1 MAAKPPTPRFLLA
14 SMAVWLAAFVTL
26 FTMFLLCVCGMFLLG
41 DPLVLF
47 MCSYAFLG
55 LFVVSLR
62 IFTMWEANQMSL
74 TDGPRASQ
82 TENQRPISDE
92 RLRDGADMKIV
103 VAGSRNMP
111 DAAEK
116 VDSALRMSGW
126 YYRVNVIVSGGSGN
140 VDLAG
145 EVWGREHGC
154 VVRRFSADWG
164 KHGKA
169 AGPIRNRQMAEYSDA
184 LVAVWDGESKGTT
197 NMILEMHRLN
207 KPVFIWNPNDPC
219 VNGG

>member
-1 MAAKPPTPRFLLA
+1 
-14 SMAVWLAAFVTL
+14 
-26 FTMFLLCVCGMFLLG
+26 
-41 DPLVLF
+41 
-47 MCSYAFLG
+47 
-55 LFVVSLR
+55 
-62 IFTMWEANQMSL
+62 
-74 TDGPRASQ
+74 
-82 TENQRPISDE
+82 
-92 RLRDGADMKIV
+92 MKIV

-154 VVRRFSADWG
+154 VVRRFSADWD

-184 LVAVWDGESKGTT
+184 LVAVCDGESKGTT